1 MGRYITGDIERK
13 LWFAVQ
19 SSNAA
24 DRFGSTGFEPNYLEY
39 YFDKEDNLKSV
50 QSELKTIEDS
60 IGIENIKKLDEFFE
74 KVNGYNDDIMIK
86 HNILEIWNEN
96 KYDYTDYKLGK
107 DIEECLIRK
116 GYCNFQA
123 EL

>member
-1 MGRYITGDIERK
+1 
-13 LWFAVQ
+13 
-19 SSNAA
+19 
-24 DRFGSTGFEPNYLEY
+24 
-39 YFDKEDNLKSV
+39 
-50 QSELKTIEDS
+50 
-60 IGIENIKKLDEFFE
+60 
-74 KVNGYNDDIMIK
+74 MIK

>member
-24 DRFGSTGFEPNYLEY
+24 DRFGVTGCEPNYIEY
-39 YFDKEDNLKSV
+39 YFNKEDNLAYL
-50 QSELKTIEDS
+50 QNELKH
-60 IGIENIKKLDEFFE
+60 IENTIGLENMKKLDDFFNST
-74 KVNGYNDDIMIK
+74 NGYNDSIMKEYGVLDI
-86 HNILEIWNEN
+86 WEN
-96 KYDYTDYKLGK
+96 YKSDYADYGLGK
-107 DIEECLIRK
+107 DIEKCLMENNECS
-116 GYCNFQA
+116 FQA

>member
-24 DRFGSTGFEPNYLEY
+24 DRFGSTAVEPYYLEY
-39 YFDKEDNLKSV
+39 YFDEESNLEKV
-50 QSELKTIEDS
+50 QEELQNIENI
-60 IGIENIKKLDEFFE
+60 IGIENIKKLDEFFD
-74 KVNGYNDDIMIK
+74 KVNGYNDDIMMK
-86 HNILEIWNEN
+86 HNILEIWNQN
-96 KYDYTDYKLGK
+96 KSDYADYKLGK